1 MAKDTTIEMVTAVL
15 PSYEVRVT
23 EALDH
28 EKKHGAYCVDIIN
41 TDNGNEGPYLYVDAP
56 SIYEALGKAVL
67 LVPAVEW

>member
-1 MAKDTTIEMVTAVL
+1 MVTAVL

-41 TDNGNEGPYLYVDAP
+41 TDNGNEGPYMYVEAET
-56 SIYEALGKAVL
+56 IYEALAKAVS
-67 LVPAVEW
+67 LVSSVEW